1 MLVSA
6 RRPKGLATGTTRP
19 LALLTIRKTKKN
31 RTMLQQHLQCLE
43 ADGYCVVGDIIP
55 EGKIDEV
62 RDSIVQA
69 QASRDSSA
77 EAGLAATRSRGHRIG
92 TQGVGILKQVIN
104 ETQSFVPYLADRRI
118 LDIVD
123 ALFGPH
129 ARISCTDC
137 SLNHPGNQRG
147 YLHADWPFNATN
159 AAHLTAPYPDATI
172 HLSTIWMLSPFNSET
187 GGTIVVPK
195 SHRKPNNPAARDMT
209 DVDCDSAY
217 PGETNVTGRAGSVL
231 VMDSRL
237 WHAIAPNRSD
247 RPRVALII
255 RYAPWWLNLNPTLV
269 GTPEHTSM
277 VVETGGKD
285 YERDLVRTD
294 VYESLPE
301 EVKPLYRHCVSRQ

>member
-1 MLVSA
+1 
-6 RRPKGLATGTTRP
+6 
-19 LALLTIRKTKKN
+19 
-31 RTMLQQHLQCLE
+31 
-43 ADGYCVVGDIIP
+43 
-55 EGKIDEV
+55 
-62 RDSIVQA
+62 
-69 QASRDSSA
+69 
-77 EAGLAATRSRGHRIG
+77 
-92 TQGVGILKQVIN
+92 
-104 ETQSFVPYLADRRI
+104 
-118 LDIVD
+118 
-123 ALFGPH
+123 
-129 ARISCTDC
+129 
-137 SLNHPGNQRG
+137 
-147 YLHADWPFNATN
+147 
-159 AAHLTAPYPDATI
+159 
-172 HLSTIWMLSPFNSET
+172 
-187 GGTIVVPK
+187 
-195 SHRKPNNPAARDMT
+195 MT